1 MSGTALEPI
10 SQPVVDQSTE
20 ATKPQVDAP
29 VIQAA
34 TTGENH
40 SAQLKIAYLFT
51 TFPVTSETF
60 LQREVRV
67 MASQGVEVEIHSL
80 WLGEKEWEGIPIK
93 YFRHRWLLKLL
104 YLLPKHIF
112 RSPGVFRELGENLLK
127 FDMPSLLNLGE
138 TMRGIGCAIVLADEF
153 KRKKPDVFHCV
164 WATMPATTGWV
175 LSRLTGVPYTMGA
188 HAYDVFK
195 KEGDWLLTPKL
206 KEALIVHTTTDSAR
220 RHLIA
225 KGASK
230 DKVLLI
236 RRGLDQFP
244 PCKVPRTNRR
254 PLRILSVGRL
264 VPKKGY
270 HRQLEI
276 FRQLA
281 NDGFAF
287 EARIVGGGRLE
298 DSLRQRHAELNLQNH
313 VDLVGRRPFN
323 EVKKHY
329 DWADVLIFTGIVAPD
344 GDRDGLP
351 NVIPEAM
358 AMGLPVVT
366 SPVSGTIEAIHHEET
381 GFIARNDDYEAWKR
395 ALTTLQSDD
404 ETFHRIR
411 GAARTWVLENYDNQV
426 NAASLATR
434 LKDSIKARVCSTK
447 SLGER

>member
-1 MSGTALEPI
+1 MSGTTLAPVSHKVVNQTTAPI
-10 SQPVVDQSTE
+10 EQP
-20 ATKPQVDAP
+20 PLDAP
-29 VIQAA
+29 LVVSSGRA
-34 TTGENH
+34 TPAE
-40 SAQLKIAYLFT
+40 QLKIAYLFT

-67 MASQGVEVEIHSL
+67 MASQGVQVDIHSL
-80 WLGEKEWEGIPIK
+80 WLGETQWEGIPIK
-93 YFRHRWLLKLL
+93 KFRHRWLFKLL
-104 YLLPKHIF
+104 YLLPKHFIQ
-112 RSPGVFRELGENLLK
+112 RPDVFRELAELLLK
-127 FDMPSLLNLGE
+127 YNMPSLLNLGE

-153 KRKKPDVFHCV
+153 KRNKPDVFHCV

-175 LSRLTGVPYTMGA
+175 LSKLTGVPYTMGA

-195 KEGDWLLTPKL
+195 KEGDWILTPKL
-206 KEALIVHTTTDSAR
+206 KSALIVHTTTNAAR
-220 RHLIA
+220 KHLIA
-225 KGASK
+225 KGADK

-236 RRGLDQFP
+236 RRGLDEFP
-244 PCKVPRTNRR
+244 PCKTPRAERR

-281 NDGFAF
+281 DNGFQF

-298 DSLRQRHAELNLQNH
+298 DSLRQRHAELDLH
-313 VDLVGRRPFN
+313 DCVDLVGRRPFN
-323 EVKKHY
+323 EVQKHY
-329 DWADVLIFTGIVAPD
+329 AWADVLIFTGIVAPD

-366 SPVSGTIEAIHHEET
+366 SPVSGTIEAIHHDET
-381 GFIARNDDYEAWKR
+381 GYIAENDDYDAWKI
-395 ALTTLQSDD
+395 ALSTLQNND
-404 ETFHRIR
+404 EAFHRIR
-411 GAARTWVLENYDNQV
+411 TNARAWVLENYDNQV

-434 LKDSIKARVCSTK
+434 LKDSIKAKVSRDH
-447 SLGER
+447 